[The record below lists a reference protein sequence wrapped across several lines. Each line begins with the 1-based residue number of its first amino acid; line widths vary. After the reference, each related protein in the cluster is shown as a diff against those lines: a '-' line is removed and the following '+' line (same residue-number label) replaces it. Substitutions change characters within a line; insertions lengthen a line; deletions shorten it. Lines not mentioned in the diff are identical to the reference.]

1 MRKASGLPREV
12 WRFLYRTTLE
22 ERHWH
27 VLEQDR
33 EMLEAMPPD
42 ARKRE
47 MLYQHDVG
55 VARIRQAL
63 VNKAKAQ
70 LAAHDAAGARS
81 AG

>member
-1 MRKASGLPREV
+1 
-12 WRFLYRTTLE
+12 
-22 ERHWH
+22 
-27 VLEQDR
+27 
-33 EMLEAMPPD
+33 
-42 ARKRE
+42 

-70 LAAHDAAGARS
+70 LAAADAAAARS